1 MLRLEIPSDIFERML
16 EQARAEAPVE
26 ACGIL
31 AGSEGRVEKLY
42 TMRNADQSR
51 YHCMMEPQEQFAV
64 VKDIR
69 AAGLKMLAVYHSH
82 PDTPAR
88 PSEEDI
94 RLALTPDVIYVIVS
108 LRNADAPVV
117 KGFIIKDRAITT
129 VPVEVLSA

>member
-1 MLRLEIPSDIFERML
+1 MLKLEIPRDIFERML
-16 EQARAEAPVE
+16 EQARAEAPIE

-31 AGSEGRVEKLY
+31 AGSDGRVEKLY

-51 YHCMMEPQEQFAV
+51 YHCMMEPKEQFVV

-82 PDTPAR
+82 PETPAR

-94 RLALTPDVIYVIVS
+94 RLALTPDVVYVIVS
-108 LRNADAPVV
+108 LRNADAPTV
-117 KGFIIKDRAITT
+117 KGFVINDHSITT
-129 VPVEVLSA
+129 VPVEVLSK